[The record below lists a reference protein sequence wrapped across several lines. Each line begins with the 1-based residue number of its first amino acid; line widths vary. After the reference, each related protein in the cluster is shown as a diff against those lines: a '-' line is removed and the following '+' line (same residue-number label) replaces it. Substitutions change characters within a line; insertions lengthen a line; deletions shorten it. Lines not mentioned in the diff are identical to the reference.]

1 MRIDHVVFATADLDV
16 AAARFEDE
24 LGLAV
29 LAGGRHDGLGTHNRI
44 APLAR
49 GFVELLAV
57 ADAEEAHRSETGAAL
72 IAALAHGDGWL
83 SWAVAVRDVGA
94 VAAALGI
101 STASVGR
108 QGMMAHLAGV
118 SEAMA
123 EPGLP
128 FFIERRGDPRP
139 SRDDLPALGWV
150 EVAGDRERL
159 SRWLAGGSLPVRV
172 VDGVPGLRAV
182 GIGDRE
188 LRSESF
194 ESGA

>member
-16 AAARFEDE
+16 GAARFEDE

-57 ADAEEAHRSETGAAL
+57 ADAAEAHRSETGAAL
-72 IAALAHGDGWL
+72 IAALAQGDGWL
-83 SWAVAVRDVGA
+83 SWAVAVPDVGA

-108 QGMMAHLAGV
+108 
-118 SEAMA
+118 
-123 EPGLP
+123 
-128 FFIERRGDPRP
+128 
-139 SRDDLPALGWV
+139 LGWV

-159 SRWLAGGSLPVRV
+159 SRWLNARQDRRRRSGPARGRHRRPRAAVWEPGSGGQASAALSASRSAAPNTTRLRV
-172 VDGVPGLRAV
+172 AT
-182 GIGDRE
+182 
-188 LRSESF
+188 
-194 ESGA
+194 